1 MAPQKKR
8 DNTILISVFSSPHA
22 RMKARKLYMDGA
34 LCHKEGLSRA
44 LEKYP
49 ASILETRGE
58 ES

>member
-1 MAPQKKR
+1 
-8 DNTILISVFSSPHA
+8 
-22 RMKARKLYMDGA
+22 MKARKLYMDGA